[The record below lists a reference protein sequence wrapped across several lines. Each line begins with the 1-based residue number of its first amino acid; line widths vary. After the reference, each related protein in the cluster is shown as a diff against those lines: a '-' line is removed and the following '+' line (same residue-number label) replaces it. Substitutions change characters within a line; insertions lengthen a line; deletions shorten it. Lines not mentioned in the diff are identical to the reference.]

1 MRAIC
6 WQHCSDD
13 NHKTRP
19 LLLVTASVDKISLK
33 KPLSVEK
40 DLMMRGAVAWVG
52 RSSME
57 IRMEILQSDDGGLLF
72 QRSNYLIKKIAGNTH
87 ICLHIVT

>member
-13 NHKTRP
+13 NHTTRP
-19 LLLVTASVDKISLK
+19 LLLVTASVDKISMK

-57 IRMEILQSDDGGLLF
+57 IRMEVLQSDDGGLLS
-72 QRSNYLIKKIAGNTH
+72 RSKYSNRVFLQE
-87 ICLHIVT
+87 